1 MNKYYYSNIMFQYAR
16 YKLNADDAL
25 KLTKSANFESSVRS
39 AKATKKQSF
48 VVVEGFIIS
57 WPAGFHTPRTNRV
70 MGVMNPDPLP

>member
-1 MNKYYYSNIMFQYAR
+1 MRAS
-16 YKLNADDAL
+16 YKLDGDDAP

-70 MGVMNPDPLP
+70 NGVMKPDPLP